1 MKKMSKHSGSRKR
14 YASYADRTRRLLG
27 ATDLV
32 AWHDDVSNPV
42 IRFAASVPTSKHK
55 SLADF
60 MTSTPNRWHI
70 TARAVVRMPNGETFN
85 EEVEAVTGQALVLH
99 ELKEHRE
106 QLMKEATANINPKYV
121 EDRVYIMRLARKG
134 DMQ

>member
-1 MKKMSKHSGSRKR
+1 MKKMSKHKGSRKR

-27 ATDLV
+27 ATDLI
-32 AWHDDVSNPV
+32 AWDNDESQPV
-42 IRFAASVPTSKHK
+42 IRFAASVPSGKHK

-70 TARAVVRMPNGETFN
+70 TARAVVRMPSGECFN
-85 EEVEAVTGQALVLH
+85 EDVEAVTGQALVLH
-99 ELKEHRE
+99 ELTE
-106 QLMKEATANINPKYV
+106 QRKKLMADATANINPKYV

-134 DMQ
+134 DMA